1 MLRVISVAIC
11 AQIREDII
19 KHFILEILTKLLFM
33 TTKKI
38 VLSGTQ
44 PTGELHIG
52 NYLGALKNWVEIQD
66 KYECFY
72 FIADYHSLSANYHPK
87 EKKSQIMDVA
97 LTYLASGMDPKK
109 CTIFLQSD
117 VPQCT
122 ELGWIFNCIT
132 PISYLERMTQ
142 YKDKALKQ
150 ELNVNM
156 ALLDYPVLQA
166 ADILMYNADYVP
178 VGNDQDQHVELTRK
192 IAHFFNARFGQIFK
206 EPEGLHSPS
215 PRIMSL
221 SDPAKKMSKSDATSS
236 YIALTDTQDEIRNK
250 IKRATT
256 DTGKKESGD
265 EISGG
270 ENLLAL
276 LDNVSDDKDRV
287 RKFTNEHQ
295 NGSLK
300 YSELKPFL
308 ADEIIKMLFP
318 IQERRKELEKNLDY
332 VNTVLKEGAEK
343 ASAIAEKTM
352 AIVKEKIGIL

>member
-1 MLRVISVAIC
+1 
-11 AQIREDII
+11 
-19 KHFILEILTKLLFM
+19 M

-66 KYECFY
+66 KYECFF
-72 FIADYHSLSANYHPK
+72 FIADYHSLSENYDPK
-87 EKKSQIMDVA
+87 EKKTQIINLVIA
-97 LTYLASGMDPKK
+97 YLSAGLDPKK

-122 ELGWIFNCIT
+122 ELAWIFNCVT
-132 PISYLERMTQ
+132 PVSYLERMTQ

-150 ELNVNM
+150 NQNINM

-166 ADILMYNADYVP
+166 ADILMYNTDFVP
-178 VGNDQDQHVELTRK
+178 VGNDQDQHIELTRK
-192 IAHFFNARFGQIFK
+192 IAHFFNVRFGNTFK
-206 EPEGLHSPS
+206 EPAGLHSPA

-221 SDPAKKMSKSDATSS
+221 TDPAKKMSKSDATVS
-236 YIALTDTQDEIRNK
+236 YISLTDSQDEIRNK

-256 DTGKKESGD
+256 DTGKKESK
-265 EISGG
+265 EKISGG

-276 LDNVSDDKDRV
+276 LDNVSNDKDQIK
-287 RKFTNEHQ
+287 KFTNEHK

-308 ADEIIKMLFP
+308 SEEIIKMLSP
-318 IQERRKELEKNLDY
+318 IQERRKELEKNPDC
-332 VNTVLKEGAEK
+332 VNKILKEGAEK
-343 ASAIAEKTM
+343 VRPIAM
-352 AIVKEKIGIL
+352 ATIRMVKEKIGLI